1 MTKLDRKLIR
11 DVIHLR
17 GQLIAV
23 ALVVLCGVA
32 TFISMGSTYY
42 SLLTSQK
49 TYYDQYRFA
58 NVFAQLKRA
67 PDSVAT
73 QLRKISG
80 VSQLQTRIVVEVTLD
95 IAGMDEPATAR
106 LVSIAEEAKPE
117 LNALYL
123 RSGRYIEPNH
133 SDEVIVSEAFAQ
145 AHKFNLGDSVK
156 AVINGRLQ
164 LLHIVGIALSPEYIY
179 EVRGGGSF
187 FPDNKRFGVFWIG
200 QNALAKAFDMEGS
213 FNDLVLTLAPNASE
227 AEVISQVDKILSTY
241 GGLGAYNRSEQ
252 TSNQFISDEIEQNRF
267 STTVIPLIFL
277 GVATFL
283 LHIVLSR
290 LVNLERSQ
298 IAILKAFGYRNWDI
312 NLHYLKLALFPV
324 WGGVLFG
331 TILGIYLG
339 IKLTTLYTL
348 YYHFPILKYE
358 PSPQLV
364 AFALLISVVTAAFS
378 VITALKSVIAIAPAE
393 AMRPE
398 PPAQFRA
405 GLLEKLNLH
414 KLFSPAARMILRN
427 IERRPLK
434 ALFSILGVAVS
445 VAILIIGQYFFD
457 AFDHM
462 LFVQYEKVQHQNVTV
477 VFNEVRSSSVRY
489 ELEHLPGVLRCE
501 AFRAVAVRLRFSHF
515 TKRVALLGLEPNSQ
529 LHFLVDQQLNTWPLP
544 LEGVVLTKKLAEI
557 LEVKPGDSLTIEVLE
572 GTRAIRE
579 VKVAGLVDE
588 LIGLSAYMDINA
600 LMRLLNEE
608 HSLSGAYLRVDP
620 LLTEQ
625 LYKKLKQMPAV
636 AGVSSRDAE
645 IRSIKETIQQSMNL
659 STVMLITFASII
671 AFGII
676 YNSSRIALSERG
688 HELASLR
695 ILGFRQSEVSFMLLG
710 EQALL
715 TLLGIPLG
723 CLLGFAVCAWIPH
736 RLNTELY
743 RLTLVVN
750 FSTYLF
756 AFIVVT
762 LAAFL
767 SSLFVRWRIAGLDLI
782 AVLKTRE

>member
-1 MTKLDRKLIR
+1 MTKLDRKLMR
-11 DVIHLR
+11 DIVHLR

-49 TYYDQYRFA
+49 NYYDQYRFA

-67 PDSVAT
+67 PESVAT
-73 QLRKISG
+73 QLRSIPG
-80 VSQLQTRIVVEVTLD
+80 VSQLQTRIVMEVTLD
-95 IAGMDEPATAR
+95 IIGMDEPATAR
-106 LVSIAEEAKPE
+106 LVSIPDEAKPT
-117 LNALYL
+117 LNSLYL
-123 RSGRYIEPNH
+123 RTGRYIEPNH
-133 SDEVIVSEAFAQ
+133 PDEVIVSEAFAA
-145 AHKFNLGDSVK
+145 AHQLKLSDSVK
-156 AVINGRLQ
+156 AIINGRLQ

-200 QNALAKAFDMEGS
+200 QNALARAFNMEGE
-213 FNDLVLTLAPNASE
+213 FNDVIATLTPEGSE
-227 AEVISQVDKILSTY
+227 AEVISNIDKILATY
-241 GGLGAYNRSEQ
+241 GGLSAYGRSEQ

-267 STTVIPLIFL
+267 SSTVIPLIFL

-283 LHIVLSR
+283 LYIVLSR
-290 LVNLERSQ
+290 LVNLERNQ
-298 IAILKAFGYRNWDI
+298 IAILKAFGYTNWSI
-312 NLHYLKLALFPV
+312 NIHYLKLALVPV
-324 WGGVLFG
+324 WGGVALG
-331 TILGIYLG
+331 TVVGMYLG
-339 IKLTTLYTL
+339 IKLTTLYTF

-358 PSPQLV
+358 PSPQLI
-364 AFALLISVVTAAFS
+364 AFAVLTSMITAAFS
-378 VITALKSVIAIAPAE
+378 VVTALQNVIAIAPAE

-405 GLLEKLNLH
+405 GLLEKLKLH
-414 KLFSPAARMILRN
+414 KLFSPAIRMIIRN

-462 LFVQYEKVQHQNVTV
+462 LFVQYEKVQRQNVTV
-477 VFNEVRSSSVRY
+477 IFNEVRSSRVRY
-489 ELEHLPGVLRCE
+489 ELERLPGVLRCE
-501 AFRAVAVRLRFSHF
+501 PFRAVAVRLKSSHF
-515 TKRVALLGLEPNSQ
+515 TKRVGLLGLEPDSQ
-529 LHFLVDQQLNTWPLP
+529 LHCLVDKKLNSWPLP
-544 LEGVVLTKKLAEI
+544 PEGMVLTKKLAEI
-557 LEVKPGDSLTIEVLE
+557 LSVKPGDLLIVEVLE
-572 GTRAIRE
+572 GARPIRE

-588 LIGLSAYMDINA
+588 LIGLSAYMDVNA
-600 LMRLLNEE
+600 LMRLLQQEQAF
-608 HSLSGAYLRVDP
+608 SGAYLRVDP
-620 LLTEQ
+620 LFTDQ
-625 LYKKLKQMPAV
+625 LYKALKQMPAV
-636 AGVSSRDAE
+636 GGVSSRDVE
-645 IRSIKETIQQSMNL
+645 ISSIRETIKQSMDL
-659 STVMLITFASII
+659 STGMLIVFASII
-671 AFGII
+671 AFGIV
-676 YNSSRIALSERG
+676 YNGSRIALSERG
-688 HELASLR
+688 REIASLR

-715 TLLGIPLG
+715 TFIGIPIG
-723 CLLGFAVCAWIPH
+723 FLLGFAVCAWIPY

-756 AFIVVT
+756 AFLVIAI
-762 LAAFL
+762 AAFL
-767 SSLFVRWRIAGLDLI
+767 SGLFVRWRIVKLDLI